1 MKNSRFALFLLILLP
16 LVACAP
22 PPEEFWIYTST
33 YKEVCPLYEPG
44 LRAAFPGVAF
54 RWYQSGSEKIAA
66 KILAEEKGGG
76 TQADLL
82 MTSDLFFY
90 QELKKL
96 DLLLPL
102 SGPGVGSV
110 PPGVGS
116 VPAVY
121 RDPDH
126 AFAINRLP
134 LMVIAYNR
142 EKITGDE
149 VPASFE
155 DLVDPRY
162 EGRLTMPSPLESGSA
177 LTTALYL
184 HQRFGPPYFEALR
197 RVDVLAAGGNGAT
210 LSRIQSGER
219 PVGIVLLENLLK
231 VEEMG
236 LRSVAWVVPEEGA
249 LPVPAPLAILRGTD
263 DVELAR
269 RVLDWFFSEE
279 ARSVVVKGWIHSVFP
294 EDPAPAGAPA
304 FAELELHPW
313 DLVTFAQWGVRRQ
326 EVKTLFQKTVLE

>member
-1 MKNSRFALFLLILLP
+1 MKTARFSLLLLFLLP

-33 YKEVCPLYEPG
+33 YKEVYPLYEPG
-44 LRAAFPGVAF
+44 LREAFPAVAF

-76 TQADLL
+76 AQADLL

-102 SGPGVGSV
+102 SGPGVE
-110 PPGVGS
+110 S

-121 RDPDH
+121 LDPDH

-149 VPASFE
+149 VPKSFA
-155 DLVDPRY
+155 DLLDPRY

-231 VEEMG
+231 AEEMG
-236 LRSVAWVVPEEGA
+236 LRSVAWVYPEEGA
-249 LPVPAPLAILRGTD
+249 LPVPAPLAIFRGTD

-279 ARSVVVKGWIHSVFP
+279 ARAIVVKGWIHSVFP
-294 EDPAPAGAPA
+294 GDPPPAGAPA
-304 FAELELHPW
+304 LAELELHPW
-313 DLVTFAQWGVRRQ
+313 DLATFEQWGTRRQ
-326 EVKTLFQKTVLE
+326 EVKTRFQKTVLE